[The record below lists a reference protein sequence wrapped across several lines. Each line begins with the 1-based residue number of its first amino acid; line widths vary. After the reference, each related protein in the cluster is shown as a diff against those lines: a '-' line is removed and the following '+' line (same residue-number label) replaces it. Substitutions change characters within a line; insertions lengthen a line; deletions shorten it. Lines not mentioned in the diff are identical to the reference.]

1 MSISKTILSGLGALA
16 LLAILLAGV
25 TALFAARQLTAE
37 IEAGHGLAAYDDTL
51 NLGALL
57 ASERSAWNSAFSLD
71 APADLS
77 AGSPVDKAK
86 QATAS
91 AMAAAKASMAAAG
104 LDSAPLAKADA
115 QLSDMRTAA
124 ASALQLTK
132 ANRSAD
138 GAARMQDAINSA
150 GTQVKLA
157 GDHAFRQTAVAD
169 GTLTVPLEIAGLAQ
183 ELRAVAGV
191 RSATLSLFVFGQQL
205 DPKRLASATEMTG
218 QVATLWRMQTQAV
231 ANLGSPPDLSEALAS
246 VERSFMAEGEPR
258 YQAVLEAARS
268 GMPSPIDNATWR
280 AWTTPMLNNA
290 LVMRD
295 RAIEAARRLNNDA
308 LAQARWH
315 LGVCL
320 LVLVVVG
327 GITILVALV
336 LRRRVTRPLEELTG
350 TVTRLADG
358 DLDVSI
364 AAPRVRDEIGAM
376 AAALTVLR
384 DKARTARETERE
396 AAAARQAELDRA
408 AALDRSCRRFD
419 GQAAAGLDGMEAA
432 AGHLVS
438 TSAAMTDM
446 AARSSV
452 QAATV
457 ANAAR
462 DASSGINTVAAAA
475 EQLSSSISE
484 ISRQMAQSTEISD
497 QAVAKAR
504 ETGQAIGELARAGA
518 RIGEIVTLI
527 SDIASQTNLLA
538 LNATI
543 EAARAGE
550 AGKGF
555 AVVAGEVKTLANQT
569 ARATEEIS
577 SKVVEMQAKT
587 AQSVEAVKAIGATI
601 SRIAEISTGIA
612 AAVDEQNAATGEI
625 ARNVQQ
631 AAHGTAE
638 VSSGIIDV
646 ARGAAEVGGASGEVL
661 GAAGQLSRNAESL
674 RSQVDRF
681 LSNIKTT

>member
-555 AVVAGEVKTLANQT
+555 AVVAGEVKTLASQT
-569 ARATEEIS
+569 AKATEEIS
-577 SKVVEMQAKT
+577 RQ
-587 AQSVEAVKAIGATI
+587 
-601 SRIAEISTGIA
+601 IAEIQGMTDTAVRGVQGISDVIDTMGGITTGIA
-612 AAVDEQNAATGEI
+612 SAVEEQGAATGEI
-625 ARNVQQ
+625 ARNVNEVAASTHEISASIEDVRAAVEQSRSVADDLSRAAATMTEQ
-631 AAHGTAE
+631 AERLKA
-638 VSSGIIDV
+638 DV
-646 ARGAAEVGGASGEVL
+646 AGFLDEVREA
-661 GAAGQLSRNAESL
+661 
-674 RSQVDRF
+674 
-681 LSNIKTT
+681 

>member
-16 LLAILLAGV
+16 LLAILLAGA
-25 TALFAARQLTAE
+25 TAILAARQLTAE
-37 IEAGHGLAAYDDTL
+37 IEAGHGLAAYDDAL

-71 APADLS
+71 SPADLS

-86 QATAS
+86 QATLS
-91 AMAAAKASMAAAG
+91 ALAAAKASMTAAG
-104 LDSAPLAKADA
+104 LDIAPLVKADTL
-115 QLSDMRTAA
+115 LSDMRTAA

-132 ANRSAD
+132 ANRPSD

-150 GTQVKLA
+150 GIQVKLA
-157 GDHAFRQTAVAD
+157 GDNAFRHTAVAD

-205 DPKRLASATEMTG
+205 DAKRLASATEMTG
-218 QVATLWRMQTQAV
+218 QVATLWRLQTQAV
-231 ANLGSPPDLSEALAS
+231 ANLGSPPDLSDALAS
-246 VERSFMAEGEPR
+246 VDRSFMTEGEPR
-258 YQAVLEAARS
+258 YQAVLEAART
-268 GMPSPIDNATWR
+268 GAPSPIDNAAWR

-295 RAIEAARRLNNDA
+295 RAIEAARRMNGEA

-315 LGVCL
+315 LGISL
-320 LVLVVVG
+320 LVLVIVG

-358 DLDVSI
+358 DLEVSI
-364 AAPRVRDEIGAM
+364 AAPRARDEIGAM

-419 GQAAAGLDGMEAA
+419 GQAADGLDGMERA
-432 AGHLVS
+432 AGTLS
-438 TSAAMTDM
+438 ATSAAMTDI
-446 AARSSV
+446 AARSSA

-462 DASSGINTVAAAA
+462 DASAGINTVAAAA
-475 EQLSSSISE
+475 EELSSSISE
-484 ISRQMAQSTEISD
+484 ISRQMAQSTQISD
-497 QAVAKAR
+497 QAVARAR
-504 ETGQAIGELARAGA
+504 ETGEAIGDLARAGA

-527 SDIASQTNLLA
+527 TDIASQTNLLA

-555 AVVAGEVKTLANQT
+555 AVVAGEVKTLASQT

-577 SKVVEMQAKT
+577 RQ
-587 AQSVEAVKAIGATI
+587 
-601 SRIAEISTGIA
+601 IAEIQGMTDTAVRGVQGISDVIDTMGGITTGIA
-612 AAVDEQNAATGEI
+612 SAVEEQGAATGEI
-625 ARNVQQ
+625 ARNVNEVAASTHEISVSIEDVRGAVEQSRCVADDLSRAAATMTEQ
-631 AAHGTAE
+631 AERLKA
-638 VSSGIIDV
+638 DV
-646 ARGAAEVGGASGEVL
+646 AGFLDEVREA
-661 GAAGQLSRNAESL
+661 
-674 RSQVDRF
+674 
-681 LSNIKTT
+681 